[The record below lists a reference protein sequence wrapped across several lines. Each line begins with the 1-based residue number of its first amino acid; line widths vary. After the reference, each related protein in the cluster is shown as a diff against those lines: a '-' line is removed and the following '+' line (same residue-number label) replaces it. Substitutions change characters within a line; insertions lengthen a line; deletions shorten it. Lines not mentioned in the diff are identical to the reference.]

1 MNNNLS
7 GSVSTKVDLCLFIK
21 QQTPVSVLN
30 IMSNTASVKVY
41 HGYGHTQNLVVYGH
55 VFKFK
60 AKTTQNFSNNLFVN
74 IAHLFKLFVVKP
86 YAFVAIRLTFYDQVV
101 HQRTEYDGFFRFEWK
116 AESEVK
122 AGWHNVSVAAVE
134 ADGSVIATSKGKI
147 YVPHITQYAF
157 ISDID
162 DTIMVSHSAKIGK
175 RLRELFIKNPRTRK
189 TFPSVKDHYQLLAN
203 AHTSAAQP
211 NPFFYV
217 SSSEW
222 NLYDYLLETFR
233 FNQLPEGAF
242 LLNQLK
248 RWKSLFKTGK
258 TGHEGKLL
266 RVMRIID
273 AFPNQLFVFFG
284 DNSQQDPAIYQ
295 AIAEKYP
302 KSVAA
307 VYIRNIRP
315 SQQEKTEELLKKI
328 ELQQIKTCLFTHSD
342 EAIAHAR
349 TIGLIV

>member
-1 MNNNLS
+1 MNNA
-7 GSVSTKVDLCLFIK
+7 
-21 QQTPVSVLN
+21 
-30 IMSNTASVKVY
+30 ASVKVY
-41 HGYGHTQNLVVYGH
+41 HGYGHTHNLVVYGH

-60 AKTTQNFSNNLFVN
+60 AKNAQNFSNNLFRN
-74 IAHLFKLFVVKP
+74 IIHLFKLFVIKP
-86 YAFVAIRLTFYDQVV
+86 YPFVNVRLYFYGQVV
-101 HQRTEYDGFFRFEWK
+101 DQRTQYDGFFKFEWK
-116 AESEVK
+116 AEFEVA
-122 AGWHNVSVAAVE
+122 AGWHDVKVAAVDDYGE
-134 ADGSVIATSKGKI
+134 IIAESEGKI
-147 YVPHITQYAF
+147 FVPHITQYAF

-162 DTIMVSHSAKIGK
+162 DTIMVSHSATIGR

-189 TFPSVKDHYQLLAN
+189 TFPSVKNNYQLLAN
-203 AHTSAAQP
+203 AHTSVSQP

-222 NLYDYLLETFR
+222 NLYDYLVETFR

-248 RWKSLFKTGK
+248 RWKSLFATGK

-273 AFPNQLFVFFG
+273 AFPNQHFIFFG

-295 AIAEKYP
+295 VIAEKYP
-302 KSVAA
+302 LSVAA

-315 SQQEKTEELLKKI
+315 SQEEKTKILLNRI
-328 ELQQIKTCLFTHSD
+328 EQHQIKTCLFKHSD

-349 TIGLIV
+349 TIGLIVQ